1 MRGSRHTREAED
13 NTQQEWNEQLGRPY
27 TNVYLICL
35 PLTPSFLSPRTVS
48 SAGVLGA
55 HLLCSRVPG
64 LTARQSRICT
74 RAPDAMV
81 AISEGARA
89 GLRECQ
95 RQFQHH
101 RWNCSLASTS
111 SSAFGHIVL
120 VGSRE
125 AAYTYAVTS
134 SGVTHSVTTA
144 CSRGNITFGC
154 DDRRRGRYSSS
165 GWKWGG
171 CSADIRFGVR
181 FAKKFLDAREV
192 EGDGRA
198 LMNLHNNR
206 AGGRAV
212 RSGIRTECKCHG
224 VPGSCTVKTCWKT
237 LPPFTFIGKHLFHK
251 YRKAKS
257 VSVHK
262 GRRRSTPHLRLER
275 VRRRARRPRKFHLVY
290 LERSPNYCQMNP
302 AVGSLGTMGRKC
314 NRTSSGP
321 GGCDLLCCAGGY
333 NTHQYTRTWHCNCK
347 FHWCCYVQCHTCMED
362 TEENNCK

>member
-1 MRGSRHTREAED
+1 
-13 NTQQEWNEQLGRPY
+13 
-27 TNVYLICL
+27 
-35 PLTPSFLSPRTVS
+35 
-48 SAGVLGA
+48 
-55 HLLCSRVPG
+55 
-64 LTARQSRICT
+64 
-74 RAPDAMV
+74 MV

-101 RWNCSLASTS
+101 RWSCSLASTS

-125 AAYTYAVTS
+125 AAYMYAVTS
-134 SGVTHSVTTA
+134 AGVTHSVTTA
-144 CSRGNITFGC
+144 CFRGNISTCGC

-206 AGGRAV
+206 AGRRAV
-212 RSGIRTECKCHG
+212 RSGMRTECKCHG
-224 VPGSCTVKTCWKT
+224 VSGSCTVKTCWKT

-262 GRRRSTPHLRLER
+262 AWSTASRGSKSAFPT
-275 VRRRARRPRKFHLVY
+275 RRAARRHR
-290 LERSPNYCQMNP
+290 
-302 AVGSLGTMGRKC
+302 GSRRGGG
-314 NRTSSGP
+314 SSDTRVMPFSFQQVWP
-321 GGCDLLCCAGGY
+321 GVATL
-333 NTHQYTRTWHCNCK
+333 Q
-347 FHWCCYVQCHTCMED
+347 
-362 TEENNCK
+362 

>member
-1 MRGSRHTREAED
+1 MGSWRPPAVLAGARPHAPPEPASVRGR
-13 NTQQEWNEQLGRPY
+13 
-27 TNVYLICL
+27 
-35 PLTPSFLSPRTVS
+35 LTPWWPSGEGARRACESAS
-48 SAGVLGA
+48 SSSSIIALA
-55 HLLCSRVPG
+55 TP
-64 LTARQSRICT
+64 
-74 RAPDAMV
+74 
-81 AISEGARA
+81 ISEGRGGSQCVVSVAIIA
-89 GLRECQ
+89 PK
-95 RQFQHH
+95 
-101 RWNCSLASTS
+101 
-111 SSAFGHIVL
+111 
-120 VGSRE
+120 GSRE

-134 SGVTHSVTTA
+134 AGVTHSVTTA
-144 CSRGNITFGC
+144 CSRGNISTFGC

-192 EGDGRA
+192 EGGGRA

-206 AGGRAV
+206 AGRRVSVRAGRRAV
-212 RSGIRTECKCHG
+212 RSGMRTECKCHG
-224 VPGSCTVKTCWKT
+224 VSGSCTVKTCWKT
-237 LPPFTFIGKHLFHK
+237 LPPFTFIGRHLFHK

-302 AVGSLGTMGRKC
+302 AVGSLGTVGRKC

-321 GGCDLLCCAGGY
+321 GGCDLLCCGRGY